1 LAPFSLFQKEK
12 PDIEHHPL
20 KFIPELHM
28 LEIQADVQIWL
39 YFTTVIHSSI
49 PFHSHSRFR
58 SDLTHPS
65 SQK

>member
-28 LEIQADVQIWL
+28 LEIQMSKYGSTLQREFIQPSNSILTAA
-39 YFTTVIHSSI
+39 FTAT
-49 PFHSHSRFR
+49 
-58 SDLTHPS
+58 
-65 SQK
+65 